1 MCAIVDANIS
11 HELFGS
17 DRRKAGVRFLEWI
30 EAGSGRLFVSRQLL
44 AELDRTP
51 FQKWARDALRYGKMQ
66 QARETDV
73 AAKTLEL
80 QDEGLCASNDS
91 HILALA
97 IVSGARLLYSND
109 TALQQDFKN
118 KRIIDHPR
126 GKVYSTLE
134 DREFQPSHQRL
145 LRRKDLCRA

>member
-1 MCAIVDANIS
+1 MCAIIDANIS

-30 EAGSGRLFVSRQLL
+30 EAGNGRLVVSRQLL

-51 FQKWARDALRYGKMQ
+51 FQQWVRDALRYGKMRQ
-66 QARETDV
+66 TRETDIAV
-73 AAKTLEL
+73 RMVEL
-80 QDEGLCASNDS
+80 QDQGICASNDS

-109 TALQQDFKN
+109 TALQQDFKD
-118 KRIIDHPR
+118 KRIIGNPR

-134 DREFQPSHQRL
+134 DSDFQPSHQRL